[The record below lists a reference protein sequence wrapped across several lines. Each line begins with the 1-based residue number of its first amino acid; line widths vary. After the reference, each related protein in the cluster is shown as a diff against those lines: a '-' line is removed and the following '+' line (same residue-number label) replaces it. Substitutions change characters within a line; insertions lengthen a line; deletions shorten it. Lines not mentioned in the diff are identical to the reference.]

1 MLPDSLSS
9 AMDGEWVKNQL
20 KGSGRSQ
27 AELAR
32 YLKLA
37 APIINKIV
45 KGRRTIKAAEADQ
58 IREFFRLPSPT
69 ADTPFPQATTKSDLN
84 VRRTIVDANI
94 TTPLRSE
101 MDRDIPIMGTVS
113 GGPGGLPQ
121 MANGEAVDWARR
133 PPRLKGRTD
142 VFGLW
147 VEDLSMIPAF
157 RPGSLILVEASRPPS
172 PGDDVVI
179 EIAPEGPR
187 DEQRALIKRLVS
199 LTAKTLTVEQFNPPK
214 QIEFDRRRVIHLYRV
229 MPLADLL
236 GV

>member
-1 MLPDSLSS
+1 
-9 AMDGEWVKNQL
+9 MDGQWVQKHLQD
-20 KGSGRSQ
+20 SGKSQ

-37 APIINKIV
+37 PPIVNKII
-45 KGRRTIKAAEADQ
+45 KGRRGIKATEADQ
-58 IREFFRLPSPT
+58 IRAFFRLPSAELHT
-69 ADTPFPQATTKSDLN
+69 LFPQPKQEN
-84 VRRTIVDANI
+84 VSSPAPTVIDANV
-94 TTPLRSE
+94 TAPLRSE
-101 MDRDIPIMGTVS
+101 MDRDIPIRGTVS

-121 MANGEAVDWARR
+121 MANGEAIDWARR
-133 PPRLKGRTD
+133 PPRLRGRTD

-147 VEDLSMIPAF
+147 VEDISMIPAF
-157 RPGSLILVEASRPPS
+157 RPGCLILVEASRPPS

-179 EIAPEGPR
+179 EIAPESPR

-214 QIEFDRRRVIHLYRV
+214 QLEFDRKRVIHLYRV